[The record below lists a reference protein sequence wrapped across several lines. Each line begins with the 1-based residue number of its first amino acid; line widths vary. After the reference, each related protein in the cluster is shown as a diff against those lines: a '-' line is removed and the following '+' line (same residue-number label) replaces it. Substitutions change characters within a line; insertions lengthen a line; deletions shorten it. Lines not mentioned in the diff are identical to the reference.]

1 MPKISQVVEE
11 MAEATSVKY
20 NNLVYELKATGRDII
35 VMSLGEPYFDVPLFP
50 FDDLPYP
57 DILHYSHSRGILSLR
72 QKLADS
78 FKETYKVDFDP
89 QHEIVITAG
98 SKFAIYMTLASIL
111 EPGDEVLYS
120 EPAWVSY
127 PEQIKFCG
135 GLPVGIP
142 LDRNVEDFENYIS
155 KRSKAIIVTNP
166 HNPRGYLYSRKELS
180 YLLGLARKY
189 DLWLLSD
196 EAYSDFVPDGF
207 TSLAYLDPEKRHT
220 IVFNSLSKNFG
231 MSGWR
236 VGYVIANSEIIFQ
249 TLKVNQHLITC
260 PATILE
266 HYLYRHFDRILAITK
281 PQILELVRRRSLL
294 ERHMDEI
301 GLSYIPGSGTFYFF
315 VSIAPSRLD
324 SDEFCTRL
332 LYEHNVCVVPGIGYG
347 KSCDG
352 FVRVSIGA
360 AQLEDIKKGLASIK
374 NLISDT
380 SVLSKQ
386 DA

>member
-1 MPKISQVVEE
+1 MPQISRLVAE

-20 NNLVYELKATGRDII
+20 NNLVYELKAAGRNII

-72 QKLADS
+72 QKLADY
-78 FKETYKVDFDP
+78 FNETYKVKFDP

-127 PEQIKFCG
+127 PEQIKFCHG
-135 GLPVGIP
+135 VPVGIP
-142 LDRNVEDFENYIS
+142 FDRSVEDFENYIS
-155 KRSKAIIVTNP
+155 NRTKAIIVTNP
-166 HNPRGYLYSRKELS
+166 HNPRGYLYSREELS
-180 YLLGLARKY
+180 HLLELARKY

-207 TSLAYLDPEKRHT
+207 TSLAQLDPEKRHA
-220 IVFNSLSKNFG
+220 IIFNSLSKNFG

-236 VGYVIANSEIIFQ
+236 VGYVIANREIIFQ

-266 HYLYRHFDRILAITK
+266 HYLYRYFDRILAITK
-281 PQILELVRRRSLL
+281 PQILDLVRRRSLL
-294 ERHMDEI
+294 EHHMDEI

-324 SDEFCTRL
+324 SDKFCTQL
-332 LYEHNVCVVPGIGYG
+332 LYQHNVCVVPGIGYG
-347 KSCDG
+347 ESCDG

-360 AQLEDIKKGLASIK
+360 APLEDIKKGLASIK
-374 NLISDT
+374 SLISVT
-380 SVLSKQ
+380 SGPSK
-386 DA
+386 

>member
-1 MPKISQVVEE
+1 MRRQSPPGPIFIFTTHKANVLLSVV
-11 MAEATSVKY
+11 ALVRRRVAAAATKRRASYRATSSTTT
-20 NNLVYELKATGRDII
+20 LI
-35 VMSLGEPYFDVPLFP
+35 SLTW
-50 FDDLPYP
+50 
-57 DILHYSHSRGILSLR
+57 R
-72 QKLADS
+72 
-78 FKETYKVDFDP
+78 
-89 QHEIVITAG
+89 
-98 SKFAIYMTLASIL
+98 
-111 EPGDEVLYS
+111 
-120 EPAWVSY
+120 
-127 PEQIKFCG
+127 
-135 GLPVGIP
+135 
-142 LDRNVEDFENYIS
+142 
-155 KRSKAIIVTNP
+155 
-166 HNPRGYLYSRKELS
+166 
-180 YLLGLARKY
+180 
-189 DLWLLSD
+189 LLS
-196 EAYSDFVPDGF
+196 
-207 TSLAYLDPEKRHT
+207 
-220 IVFNSLSKNFG
+220 
-231 MSGWR
+231 
-236 VGYVIANSEIIFQ
+236 
-249 TLKVNQHLITC
+249 C

-281 PQILELVRRRSLL
+281 PQILELVQRRSLL